1 MRKVNEDKFVLSP
14 GLRANRKLEVLGL
27 DMSGNP
33 TYRDLRDVGSNT
45 PRAPIDKF
53 RSVRKFVH

>member
-27 DMSGNP
+27 DLSGYP
-33 TYRDLRDVGSNT
+33 TLQELVE
-45 PRAPIDKF
+45 
-53 RSVRKFVH
+53 